1 MKRIRL
7 TFAALAL
14 AAAAGTCFAQF
25 SLSGIDPFKIA
36 KDAGTL
42 VKGVAGIG
50 LKEENSIGGAVAIE
64 IVAR

>member
-36 KDAGTL
+36 KDAG
-42 VKGVAGIG
+42 IQP
-50 LKEENSIGGAVAIE
+50 EE
-64 IVAR
+64 